1 MLLFALANTVSAP
14 AVVLELLF
22 ALADVATETGR
33 HFVIRWDQLTTNA
46 PMLSSYGDA

>member
-14 AVVLELLF
+14 AVVSELLF

-33 HFVIRWDQLTTNA
+33 PFGIHWDQLTTNA
-46 PMLSSYGDA
+46 LMLLS